1 MRSTKGYRY
10 IFIYFMI
17 PVFMLAQE
25 KNTTQ
30 VEQEVTTVKVP
41 QIEDEEEVVE
51 LDLKPGDEAPKF
63 TLKTTTGGYELLGR
77 WCGEKLSRP
86 ASQPTRHVVVVSF
99 FATWCKPCMKEL
111 PHLQNLYEKY
121 EGKDIKFFLIDIT
134 EATRTVEGNEN
145 SPEAGPFLKKKGIT
159 IPVLLDVYGIAKK
172 EYGVV
177 FLPRLFVIDKYRK
190 IRLVKKGF
198 QEEEKFEEE
207 LSSVINNLLAE

>member
-1 MRSTKGYRY
+1 MCNKKVYWY
-10 IFIYFMI
+10 ILICFMI
-17 PVFMLAQE
+17 PIFVLAQE
-25 KNTTQ
+25 NNTFQ
-30 VEQEVTTVKVP
+30 VEQEVITVEVP

-63 TLKTTTGGYELLGR
+63 TLKTTTGEYELLGR
-77 WCGEKLSRP
+77 WSGKKLSRP
-86 ASQPTRHVVVVSF
+86 ASQPTRHVVVASF

-145 SPEAGPFLKKKGIT
+145 SPEAGPFLKEKGIT

-177 FLPRLFVIDKYRK
+177 SLPRLFVIDKYRK
-190 IRLVKKGF
+190 IQLIKKGF
-198 QEEEKFEEE
+198 HEGDDFEEE
-207 LSSVINNLLAE
+207 LSSVIDKFLVE

>member
-1 MRSTKGYRY
+1 MCNKKVYLCILMCLMVP
-10 IFIYFMI
+10 IFM
-17 PVFMLAQE
+17 VAQE
-25 KNTTQ
+25 SDTSQ
-30 VEQEVTTVKVP
+30 VEQEAITVEVP

-63 TLKTTTGGYELLGR
+63 TLKAITGEYELLSK
-77 WCGEKLSRP
+77 WSGEKLSRP
-86 ASQPTRHVVVVSF
+86 ASQPTRHMVVASF

-111 PHLQNLYEKY
+111 PHMQNLYEKY

-172 EYGVV
+172 KYGVV
-177 FLPRLFVIDKYRK
+177 SLPRLFVIDKYRK
-190 IRLVKKGF
+190 IQLIKKGF
-198 QEEEKFEEE
+198 HEGEDFEEE
-207 LSSVINNLLAE
+207 LSSVIDKLLAE